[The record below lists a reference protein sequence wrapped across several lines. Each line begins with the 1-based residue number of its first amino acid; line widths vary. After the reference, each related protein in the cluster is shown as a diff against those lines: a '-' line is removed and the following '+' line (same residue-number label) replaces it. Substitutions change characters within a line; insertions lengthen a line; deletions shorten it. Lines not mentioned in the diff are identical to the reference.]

1 MDLFSISQLSRYS
14 GIKPHTIRIWEQRYG
29 ALKPT
34 RSEGNTRY
42 YDNEQLRRLLNI
54 VSLTNSTKYATSKLC
69 QMTDMELFDM
79 INKEVDRSIQPE
91 NQHEYYISQLIAAAM
106 LYDELHFDK
115 MLMKSLVRYGVKEAY
130 TKVMHPLLVRTG
142 LMWLSD
148 VLPPASEHFMSNLL
162 KQKMFAAIDE
172 LPPAKPTADK
182 WLLFLKE
189 DEFHEIGLLFA
200 NYMIR
205 LSGKQVIYLG
215 SNVPFA
221 SLAQAIRTSQPDYLL
236 FFVVRHDASDIVE
249 NFEQRLTSLFTG
261 KKIFVAGDSQLLS
274 QLKMGEK
281 IEQLQTV
288 EELERALTFTFPPHS

>member
-14 GIKPHTIRIWEQRYG
+14 GIKPHTIRVWEQRYD

-54 VSLTNSTKYATSKLC
+54 VSLTNTTNYPISKLC
-69 QMTDMELFDM
+69 QMTDKELFDK
-79 INKEVDRSIQPE
+79 INEEVDRSIHPE

-115 MLMKSLVRYGVKEAY
+115 MLMKSMVRYGAKEAY
-130 TKVMHPLLVRTG
+130 AKVIHPLLVRTG

-162 KQKMFAAIDE
+162 KQKIFAAIDE
-172 LPPAKPTADK
+172 LPPAKPTAEK

-205 LSGKQVIYLG
+205 LSGRQVIYLG
-215 SNVPFA
+215 SNVPLA
-221 SLAQAIRTSQPDYLL
+221 SLSQAIRTVEPAYLL
-236 FFVVRHDASDIVE
+236 FFVVRRDASDIVE
-249 NFEQRLTSLFTG
+249 NFEQQLTSIFTG
-261 KKIFVAGDSQLLS
+261 KKIFAAGDSQLLS
-274 QLKMGEK
+274 ALHLDKKIQL
-281 IEQLQTV
+281 LQTADD
-288 EELERALTFTFPPHS
+288 LENVLK